1 MREIL
6 FSLQSTMCR
15 KSSSTEL
22 SIGTGFSS
30 TIKWLSGYKVLA
42 HVIAVH
48 HGSRGVE
55 PIQLSRLAPSCGGD
69 EDHEE
74 VAVIRNEDKLFE
86 VCKHCQLRVTA
97 GTCTRGESKTQMQ
110 YLL

>member
-6 FSLQSTMCR
+6 FSLPSTMCR
-15 KSSSTEL
+15 KSFSTEL
-22 SIGTGFSS
+22 GIGTGFPVPSS
-30 TIKWLSGYKVLA
+30 GCLDTKYWDIS
-42 HVIAVH
+42 
-48 HGSRGVE
+48 VE
-55 PIQLSRLAPSCGGD
+55 LIQLSRLAPSYAGD

-74 VAVIRNEDKLFE
+74 VAVIRHEDKLFE

-97 GTCTRGESKTQMQ
+97 GTCTRGENKTQIQ